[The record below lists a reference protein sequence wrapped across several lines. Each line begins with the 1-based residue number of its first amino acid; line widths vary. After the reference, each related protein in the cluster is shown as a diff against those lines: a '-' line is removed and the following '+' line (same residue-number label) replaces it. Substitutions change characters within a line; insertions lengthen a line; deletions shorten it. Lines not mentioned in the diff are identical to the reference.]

1 MDGGSPK
8 PAGGPPTF
16 PAMADALELGLAFQ
30 LLASTDGE
38 RRRFTY
44 LGELCRP
51 MTGLAPKDVLAD
63 PARLY
68 DQVTPEHRPR
78 LERAWGAAMAT
89 LSRFEVEVRMR
100 RADGQERWRRVTA
113 MPRPLEEGWIV
124 WDGIVMDT
132 TDARAVAEAVEEQ
145 RRRLAAAVEATGL
158 GFWEWD
164 VRSGR
169 VAWSERNAE
178 LFGVPGET
186 RLTIERYTD
195 LVRPDDRSAVRRAYR
210 RTRDQPEGGDF
221 LVEHRIALQPDGK
234 DRWVQA
240 RGRVVKDAEGVK
252 LVVGTTL
259 DVTERKAVE
268 ERRSLLLGELA
279 HRAKNGIQVM
289 MGIVAHTARGASS
302 VRDFEDVLMA
312 RLQAMADSQD
322 LVTAS
327 GGLPVPLADVVAT
340 TLTPFDA
347 GRFQVD
353 GTLAEVTVGGDVAV
367 ALGLLL
373 HELSTN
379 AVKYGALSAA
389 AGRVEI
395 VRVESP
401 HGHAA
406 LHWTE
411 QGGPEVRPTARKGF
425 GSRLLEVCLR
435 PQGGQVEAA
444 FDRQGF
450 RARITFPVE
459 RPPGFRGG

>member
-1 MDGGSPK
+1 
-8 PAGGPPTF
+8 
-16 PAMADALELGLAFQ
+16 MADALELGLAFQ
-30 LLASTDGE
+30 LLARADGGE
-38 RRRFTY
+38 RRFTY
-44 LGELCRP
+44 LGDLCHR

-68 DQVTPEHRPR
+68 DQVLPEHRPR

-100 RADGQERWRRVTA
+100 RADGEERWRRVTA
-113 MPRPLEEGWIV
+113 TPRPLEDGWVV
-124 WDGIVMDT
+124 WDGVVMDT
-132 TDARAVAEAVEEQ
+132 TEARAVAEAVEEQ
-145 RRRLAAAVEATGL
+145 RRRLAGAVEATGL

-164 VRSGR
+164 VPNGR

-178 LFGVPGET
+178 LFGAPGER
-186 RLTIERYTD
+186 RLTIERYEA
-195 LVRPDDRSAVRRAYR
+195 LVHPDDREAVRQAYR
-210 RTRDQPEGGDF
+210 GTRDQPEGGDF
-221 LVEHRIALQPDGK
+221 LVEHRIALSPDGK

-259 DVTERKAVE
+259 DITERKAAE

-289 MGIVAHTARGASS
+289 MGIVAHTARGAVD
-302 VRDFEDVLMA
+302 VRGFEDVLMA

-327 GGLPVPLADVVAT
+327 GGLPVPLADVVAK
-340 TLTPFDA
+340 TLTPFAAARFRVVDLGDA
-347 GRFQVD
+347 
-353 GTLAEVTVGGDVAV
+353 AIGGDVAV

-379 AVKYGALSAA
+379 AVKYGALSAP

-395 VRVESP
+395 ARVEGP
-401 HGHAA
+401 GGQAA
-406 LHWTE
+406 LAWVET
-411 QGGPEVRPTARKGF
+411 GGPKVRPASRKGF

-435 PQGGQVEAA
+435 PQGGQVEAS
-444 FDRQGF
+444 FDPEGF
-450 RARITFPVE
+450 RARISFPMTN
-459 RPPGFRGG
+459 R